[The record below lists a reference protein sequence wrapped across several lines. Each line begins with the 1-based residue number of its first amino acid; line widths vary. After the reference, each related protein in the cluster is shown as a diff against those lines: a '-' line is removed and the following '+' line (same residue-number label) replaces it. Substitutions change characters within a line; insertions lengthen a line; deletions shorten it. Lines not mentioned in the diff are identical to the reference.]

1 MTRTLAEQNR
11 TLLGAPLRVPN
22 PVESLGS
29 ALFLYVA
36 IVLAANEKGL
46 AVRSRSHFARDLAV
60 SEESIDAWIEL
71 LVHAKLIRVLS
82 PSPYLAIS
90 LGFWSGSSVIEGQNP
105 RQTSG
110 KQALRDINARGSSKL
125 QQHAAALSS
134 NRDRGLGEGA
144 PTNGE
149 IREILGDPGLD
160 VPALVRGV
168 PAIAV
173 RNALTRVRETP
184 TARIRTSKTAL
195 FRYLLAKFSQE
206 LDVDEL

>member
-1 MTRTLAEQNR
+1 MTRTFTEQNR
-11 TLLGAPLRVPN
+11 TLFEAPLRVPH

-36 IVLAANEKGL
+36 IVLAAREKGL
-46 AVRSRSHFARDLAV
+46 AVRSRSHFARDLGV
-60 SEESIDAWIEL
+60 PEPTIDAWVER
-71 LVHAKLIRVLS
+71 LVKAKLIRVLS

-90 LGFWSGSSVIEGQNP
+90 LRFWSGSSLSEPQNP
-105 RQTSG
+105 QQSSG

-125 QQHAAALSS
+125 QQQAAALSS
-134 NRDRGLGEGA
+134 NRDRGPGEGA
-144 PTNGE
+144 PTDEE
-149 IREILGDPGLD
+149 IRTILGDPGLD

-168 PAIAV
+168 PTIAV
-173 RNALTRVRETP
+173 RNALIRVRETP
-184 TARIRTSKTAL
+184 AARIRTSKTAL